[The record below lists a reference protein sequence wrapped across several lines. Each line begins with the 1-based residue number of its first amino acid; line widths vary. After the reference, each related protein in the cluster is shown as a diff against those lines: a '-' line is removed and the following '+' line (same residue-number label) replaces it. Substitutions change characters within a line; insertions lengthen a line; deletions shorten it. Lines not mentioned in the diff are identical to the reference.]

1 MIDFIKLFST
11 FNNVKYYDI
20 PHKYYVDGIQY
31 TSVTTLLHKFTN
43 EFDSDYWSQYK
54 ANEYGKTQQ
63 EVLDMWK
70 LENKISTV
78 KGSLVHKYAED
89 YLANKVFDYPQ
100 DHVIKELGSDL
111 IQDAYNKSTK
121 QFESFHKASFGKLIP
136 IKSEFIVYDT
146 NYKISGMVDQ
156 LFYNVKYGCIDIYD
170 WKTNKEIKTINQ
182 YQKMLLPVNHLDDC
196 NYYHYSLQLNLYKW
210 IIEKNTG
217 IKIGNMC
224 IVWLNQN
231 NNDFQVYKLHDM
243 QKEIES
249 ILKYVK

>member
-11 FNNVKYYDI
+11 FNNVKYYDV
-20 PHKYYVDGIQY
+20 PHKYYVNDVQF

-43 EFDSDYWSQYK
+43 PFDEDYWSEYK
-54 ANEYGKTQQ
+54 AKEYGKTKQ

-89 YLANKVFDYPQ
+89 YIANKVFDYPQ
-100 DHVIKELGSDL
+100 ETVIKEFGSD
-111 IQDAYNKSTK
+111 IIKGSYDVSIK
-121 QFESFHKASFGKLIP
+121 QFESFYNAAFGKLIP
-136 IKSEFIVYDT
+136 IKSEFIVYDLE
-146 NYKISGMVDQ
+146 YKISGMLDQ
-156 LFYNVKYGCIDIYD
+156 LFYNVKMNCLDIYD
-170 WKTNKEIKTINQ
+170 WKTNKEIKTVNQ

-196 NYYHYSLQLNLYKW
+196 NYWEYSLQLNLYKW

-224 IVWLNQN
+224 VIWLNQN
-231 NNDFQVYKLHDM
+231 NSDFQLFKISDM
-243 QKEIES
+243 QNEIQA
-249 ILKYVK
+249 ILKYLK